1 MSNDTNKLTEVH
13 EEFWDLADEWGLSLL
28 TISQVTRAPIKVL
41 LNWRDNGTTP
51 ESALNDLKKFL
62 DKASSYNE

>member
-1 MSNDTNKLTEVH
+1 MSNNTNKSTEIH
-13 EEFWDLADEWGLSLL
+13 EEFWGLAEEWGLSLL

-51 ESALNDLKKFL
+51 ESALNDLNKFL
-62 DKASSYNE
+62 DKASFKL